1 MNKSAHKLA
10 HRVAEIALSK
20 KGYDIRILNLESLA
34 AMTDYFVI
42 ISGEADVHVN
52 AIAKAI
58 DIELIGEVNP
68 SNFDTKS
75 FVSRVVTKE
84 FNGKKSNEI
93 TLDFWHNTDKSA
105 AKLQDGIEVEVGSA
119 IDEIGI

>member
-10 HRVAEIALSK
+10 HKVAEIALSK

-58 DIELIGEVNP
+58 DIELSKEGIKPFGSEGVREGRWALLDCVDVVVHIFKESIRQFYLLEKLWGDAPTEEV
-68 SNFDTKS
+68 
-75 FVSRVVTKE
+75 R
-84 FNGKKSNEI
+84 
-93 TLDFWHNTDKSA
+93 DK
-105 AKLQDGIEVEVGSA
+105 LP
-119 IDEIGI
+119 